1 MADFGA
7 ELGRLMAAR
16 SLGVREVAR
25 QVPCNPGYVSSLR
38 SGNKRPSPRIA
49 ERLDDI
55 LGSHGQL
62 AALASDEAEIGG
74 LRPGMLDELAGQAVE
89 FGQWTEATNVGS
101 GTIEQLDE
109 AIQEIARDYLI
120 RPPEPLVVR
129 AAEVSRRVFALLQ
142 GHQRL
147 RHRRDLYV
155 VGAKAC
161 AFLAWAVGD
170 LRQLSVAAAHGRT
183 ALILAEEA
191 DHAGARALA
200 CCALSKTAFWDG
212 RRTKARDLA
221 RRGYECCPANSTRVL
236 LSCQE
241 ADAAEL
247 PAAHEDMGRALRAH
261 AEIVLEDDLGG
272 VFGCG
277 KARLANYLMGV
288 HLRAGEVSAVLKV
301 ADSAAVCE
309 PGEVVGYGTRGQI
322 QIGAGVAYLRSGDL
336 EGAADRLGPVLA
348 LPVDQ
353 RLATLTDR
361 LGAVGSMLVAPRFG
375 TERKAHALAEN
386 IGTYCGEAVSAR
398 ARALPAGSGLA

>member
-16 SLGVREVAR
+16 RLGVREVAR

-49 ERLDDI
+49 ERLDNI
-55 LGSHGQL
+55 LGGHGQL

-89 FGQWTEATNVGS
+89 FGQWTEATNVGP

-191 DHAGARALA
+191 DHAGARAWPAVRCRKLR
-200 CCALSKTAFWDG
+200 SGTAGGRRRVISRGAATSAVRLTARGFCSPARKPTRRSFLRRMKLWDG
-212 RRTKARDLA
+212 R
-221 RRGYECCPANSTRVL
+221 YVL
-236 LSCQE
+236 T
-241 ADAAEL
+241 
-247 PAAHEDMGRALRAH
+247 LRSFWRM
-261 AEIVLEDDLGG
+261 I
-272 VFGCG
+272 
-277 KARLANYLMGV
+277 
-288 HLRAGEVSAVLKV
+288 
-301 ADSAAVCE
+301 SAACS
-309 PGEVVGYGTRGQI
+309 
-322 QIGAGVAYLRSGDL
+322 GV
-336 EGAADRLGPVLA
+336 E
-348 LPVDQ
+348 
-353 RLATLTDR
+353 
-361 LGAVGSMLVAPRFG
+361 
-375 TERKAHALAEN
+375 K
-386 IGTYCGEAVSAR
+386 
-398 ARALPAGSGLA
+398 PAWRTT